1 MLKDENISILE
12 GFLDKQQTARKIE
25 VCRETGYYSSGG
37 SKYTRLKKN
46 SRKKRINT
54 SLSRK
59 LRRSLRRNPALR
71 KSLKRLI
78 KCSVN

>member
-78 KCSVN
+78 KCSGN

>member
-12 GFLDKQQTARKIE
+12 GFLDKQQTARKLE

-37 SKYTRLKKN
+37 SKYARLKKI
-46 SRKKRINT
+46 SRRKRINT

-71 KSLKRLI
+71 KSLKQLI
-78 KCSVN
+78 KCSGN

>member
-1 MLKDENISILE
+1 MLDDKNIAKLE
-12 GFLDKQQTARKIE
+12 GFLDNQQTARKIE

-37 SKYTRLKKN
+37 NKYGRIKKN

-59 LRRSLRRNPALR
+59 LRRSLRKNPSLR
-71 KSLKRLI
+71 KSLKKLI
-78 KCSVN
+78 KCSGN

>member
-1 MLKDENISILE
+1 MLNDKNISILE
-12 GFLDKQQTARKIE
+12 GFLDKQQTVRKIE

-59 LRRSLRRNPALR
+59 LRRSLRKNPSLR
-71 KSLKRLI
+71 KSLKKLI
-78 KCSVN
+78 KCSGN